1 MGTVGQQGKDV
12 QITTPAQTNIAWYD
26 FLGKQLSR
34 YKNIESGTST
44 RRHKQHQ
51 HEQTLPSITFQGKKK
66 IMLQIIYKCYRLSLP
81 FFV

>member
-1 MGTVGQQGKDV
+1 MGNVGKQAKDV

-26 FLGKQLSR
+26 FLSKQLSR
-34 YKNIESGTST
+34 YKILESSTST

-66 IMLQIIYKCYRLSLP
+66 ITLQIIYKSYRLFLP